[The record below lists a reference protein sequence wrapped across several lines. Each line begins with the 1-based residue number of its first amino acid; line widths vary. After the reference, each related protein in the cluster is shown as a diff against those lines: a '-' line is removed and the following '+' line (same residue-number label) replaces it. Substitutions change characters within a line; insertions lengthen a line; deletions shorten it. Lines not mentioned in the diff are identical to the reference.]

1 MENQLSTTLND
12 TTQYIVINLGTEQY
26 GIDIK
31 YIDNIVRM
39 QQITRVPQVSP
50 YWKGVINLRGEVI
63 PVMSLRVKMGMEADE
78 ATKNTRI
85 IIIKMDQ
92 HEPIGVMVDSV
103 KEVVTLSTSQVE
115 RVPQD
120 SRENGYVC
128 GIGKQEQGLISLLDI
143 ELVLQDM

>member
-31 YIDNIVRM
+31 YI
-39 QQITRVPQVSP
+39 
-50 YWKGVINLRGEVI
+50 EVI

>member
-1 MENQLSTTLND
+1 
-12 TTQYIVINLGTEQY
+12 
-26 GIDIK
+26 
-31 YIDNIVRM
+31 
-39 QQITRVPQVSP
+39 
-50 YWKGVINLRGEVI
+50 
-63 PVMSLRVKMGMEADE
+63 
-78 ATKNTRI
+78 
-85 IIIKMDQ
+85 MDQ

>member
-1 MENQLSTTLND
+1 
-12 TTQYIVINLGTEQY
+12 
-26 GIDIK
+26 
-31 YIDNIVRM
+31 M